1 MTDVQIP
8 GDDMNPRIT
17 DDLGCIEQG
26 LRFRLGYRVHD
37 LRLWVEP
44 HGLVITGRA
53 ESYYDK
59 QLAQQIVKEL
69 GELNVAENRIVVEAP
84 PAGSGLEPGI
94 GTSHQRDP
102 QGKQKP
108 ASFGPHPLHSNH
120 RRRHSRGE
128 HRS

>member
-1 MTDVQIP
+1 MTDVS
-8 GDDMNPRIT
+8 
-17 DDLGCIEQG
+17 IEQG

-37 LRLWVEP
+37 LRLWFEP

-69 GELNVAENRIVVEAP
+69 GELNVAENRIVVDTP
-84 PAGSGLEPGI
+84 PAGSDLKSNIGL
-94 GTSHQRDP
+94 SHQQGP
-102 QGKQKP
+102 QRHEKP
-108 ASFGPHPLHSNH
+108 ALFDAYPLRSNH
-120 RRRHSRGE
+120 RKRYSRGE